1 MTSTTGAR
9 RTAGGSG
16 RSIARF
22 GGSGASGSIGVRE
35 ESRSPGASTRN
46 FSPCIRSSGPISL
59 VLGPVRGVR
68 SEEPSAV
75 RSGRQGC
82 SPAGER
88 PGAACTAVR
97 SCGGRTRRRNCP
109 VRRRSHTR
117 LLGRAT
123 ALGASSGVQVP
134 AARCRWA
141 SRSVRQGGA
150 SNFEGRSRGDPIAP

>member
-75 RSGRQGC
+75 ILHARVCEGEAAGRLTVDRADLLY
-82 SPAGER
+82 SEAG
-88 PGAACTAVR
+88 GI
-97 SCGGRTRRRNCP
+97 
-109 VRRRSHTR
+109 
-117 LLGRAT
+117 
-123 ALGASSGVQVP
+123 Q
-134 AARCRWA
+134 
-141 SRSVRQGGA
+141 Q
-150 SNFEGRSRGDPIAP
+150 